1 MKKFS
6 LFGICLATGMTL
18 SAQADL
24 VKDVDH
30 ALKESKPNYEAI
42 ANQIKPALTDPS
54 TMNLPQPWYLA
65 GKANFGLY
73 DDLYIQEQLGNALDT
88 DKKKKAGQ
96 AIIDGYGCYF
106 TAIPLDQQPDA
117 KGKVKPK
124 YTKEMIKTLKNNYA
138 QLKNAGVFLFEAQDF
153 KGAYDAWEIYVK
165 LPDNELLGKDKFD
178 GDPDTIVGNMMYYQ
192 LLSALSADMNAEALA
207 KVEQIEKTGYRNIDV
222 YVYGIEAA
230 RRLEDTT
237 AMMALAHKGYDLYG
251 TQNIQ
256 FIGQLINEKLD
267 QNDFAGCQS
276 LCEQAIASTDDV
288 AVKAQLYDILGIVYE
303 QQDQNDKAIEC
314 FDKAIELSPE
324 QGKNYYDKGRI
335 IYNKAVQLEE
345 TLDAS
350 QIDAQVNPLLLQAAE
365 LFEKAYG
372 LDEVNMTKVPN
383 LLYRVYYRLGK
394 GYEDKAEYWQN
405 M

>member
-1 MKKFS
+1 
-6 LFGICLATGMTL
+6 
-18 SAQADL
+18 
-24 VKDVDH
+24 
-30 ALKESKPNYEAI
+30 
-42 ANQIKPALTDPS
+42 
-54 TMNLPQPWYLA
+54 
-65 GKANFGLY
+65 
-73 DDLYIQEQLGNALDT
+73 
-88 DKKKKAGQ
+88 
-96 AIIDGYGCYF
+96 
-106 TAIPLDQQPDA
+106 
-117 KGKVKPK
+117 
-124 YTKEMIKTLKNNYA
+124 
-138 QLKNAGVFLFEAQDF
+138 
-153 KGAYDAWEIYVK
+153 
-165 LPDNELLGKDKFD
+165 
-178 GDPDTIVGNMMYYQ
+178 
-192 LLSALSADMNAEALA
+192 
-207 KVEQIEKTGYRNIDV
+207 
-222 YVYGIEAA
+222 
-230 RRLEDTT
+230 
-237 AMMALAHKGYDLYG
+237 MMALAHKGYDLYG

>member
-1 MKKFS
+1 
-6 LFGICLATGMTL
+6 
-18 SAQADL
+18 
-24 VKDVDH
+24 
-30 ALKESKPNYEAI
+30 
-42 ANQIKPALTDPS
+42 
-54 TMNLPQPWYLA
+54 
-65 GKANFGLY
+65 
-73 DDLYIQEQLGNALDT
+73 
-88 DKKKKAGQ
+88 
-96 AIIDGYGCYF
+96 
-106 TAIPLDQQPDA
+106 
-117 KGKVKPK
+117 
-124 YTKEMIKTLKNNYA
+124 MIKTLKNNYA